1 MTEQNHTSAH
11 GNYYYSYKQWRHGP
25 NNHFITV
32 WPNREVLAATKLL
45 IEIFENANY
54 TTRTE
59 EKTLFV
65 TALNLITRNA

>member
-1 MTEQNHTSAH
+1 MSAH
-11 GNYYYSYKQWRHGP
+11 GNYYSSYKQWRYGP

-32 WPNREVLAATKLL
+32 CPNRKVLAATKLL

-54 TTRTE
+54 TTKTE

-65 TALNLITRNA
+65 TALNLITINV